1 MDRLV
6 GLISGARGIRSA
18 NDDDIADRLSSRYT
32 VALLITFAV
41 LISMNQYVRNPITCW
56 APVHFTGAHTKF
68 ATNYCWV
75 KNTYYIPWGNEVPK
89 GPDDKQTVPYY
100 QWIPF
105 ILLFQAILFYLPT
118 QIWHGLNSKSGI
130 DADNILQAAHAIS
143 RIGEGDAQKRT
154 MKMLSNQMDRF
165 LSNRVER
172 GHCSLHP
179 KTILSYACCGRRLG
193 NYLIMVFIASKI
205 FYIANIFAQLFVLN
219 KILSI
224 RFDSFGFDL
233 LKNMVSSDDW
243 TESSAVA
250 FPRVTYCDFL
260 IRGQDLANTQ
270 TYTVQCVLPIN
281 LYNEKIYFFLW
292 FWMVFVLVASMVSFF
307 VWLFRFM
314 FESDRIKFIRNHLLL
329 GGKVGVGYGLND
341 RTMINKFTNGYLKQ
355 DGAFILRLIAHNTNN
370 ISTTEIICNL
380 WQFWLD
386 KYQMGD
392 SKEMTPPTARLYPRG
407 LSLDDD
413 GIGKKV

>member
-89 GPDDKQTVPYY
+89 GTDDKQTVPYY

-143 RIGEGDAQKRT
+143 RIGEGDAQTRT

-165 LSNRVER
+165 LSNRLKREN
-172 GHCSLHP
+172 CSLHP
-179 KTILSYACCGRRLG
+179 RTILSYLCCGRRLG
-193 NYLIMVFIASKI
+193 NYLIIVFIVSKI
-205 FYIANIFAQLFVLN
+205 FYIANIFAQLFILN

-292 FWMVFVLVASMVSFF
+292 FWMVFVLIASIVSFF
-307 VWLFRFM
+307 VWLFRFI
-314 FESDRIKFIRNHLLL
+314 FESDRIKFIKNHLIL
-329 GGKVGVGYGLND
+329 GGKISQRCDMTVVNQ
-341 RTMINKFTNGYLKQ
+341 FTRGYLRQ

-380 WQFWLD
+380 WQFWMD
-386 KYQMGD
+386 KYHETKKDNKQ
-392 SKEMTPPTARLYPRG
+392 ETARLYPG
-407 LSLDDD
+407 CVSLEDD
-413 GIGKKV
+413 GIGMKI